1 MTWNLVATMAAS
13 TVPSFLRILRLPPR
27 CDTGW
32 TGLLRTGG
40 KNSTNQ
46 LRSSECWPCSVMVLL
61 VEPNWVH
68 LAKTCLNGCVL
79 LGNATATLN
88 SFVSVPSPPK
98 QKQAV
103 REKICKGVSTKKS
116 DDNSKEVVCLQ
127 KACQNVCALA
137 ICSSHHCLFDN
148 ISLSLG
154 RVHLPHKVTDSNLTK
169 CCICQAKPD
178 AGYPESNENS
188 LWKHL
193 WRQTTRTGSWKQF
206 VEKVYKDILTT
217 QL

>member
-1 MTWNLVATMAAS
+1 MVTF

-27 CDTGW
+27 CEAGW
-32 TGLLRTGG
+32 LGLLHAGG

-46 LRSSECWPCSVMVLL
+46 LRSSESWPSSVMVFL
-61 VEPNWVH
+61 VQPNWVH
-68 LAKTCLNGCVL
+68 LVKTCLNGCVL
-79 LGNATATLN
+79 LGNAMATLN
-88 SFVSVPSPPK
+88 SFGSFPSPPK
-98 QKQAV
+98 QMQAV
-103 REKICKGVSTKKS
+103 TEKIWKGVSTKKS

-127 KACQNVCALA
+127 KVCQNVCALA
-137 ICSSHHCLFDN
+137 IFSSHHCLFDN

-154 RVHLPHKVTDSNLTK
+154 RVRLPHKVTDSNLTK

-178 AGYPESNENS
+178 AGYPGSNENS

-206 VEKVYKDILTT
+206 VEKIYKDIPTT